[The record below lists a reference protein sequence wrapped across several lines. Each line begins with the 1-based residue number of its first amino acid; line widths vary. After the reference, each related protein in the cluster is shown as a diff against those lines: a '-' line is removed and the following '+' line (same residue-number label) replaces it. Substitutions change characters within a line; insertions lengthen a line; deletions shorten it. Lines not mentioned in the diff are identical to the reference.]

1 MRDQYYEQLD
11 TIVDD
16 LVNLTGTVRRAVAS
30 STTALL
36 DADARLAEVVIA
48 GDAAIDEETEAI
60 EERALLLLATQQP
73 VATDLRQLVAT
84 LRMVTDLQRMG
95 DLSVHVAKVARMRIP
110 DPAVPPQLHPTIR
123 AMAKVADS
131 MIDAAARIVANRDVV
146 AAAHLEDEDDEM
158 DRLRKDLFRTLLSD
172 SWAHGVEPAIDLAL
186 LGRYYERIGDHA
198 VSMARRVVYLVTG
211 ELSLT
216 LAIRGQSPPEFSA
229 TSEYISVRVTTGA
242 SMVTSPAW
250 SNVSVSVT

>member
-11 TIVDD
+11 SIVDD
-16 LVNLTGTVRRAVAS
+16 LVTLTGTVRRAVAS

-48 GDAAIDEETEAI
+48 GDAVIDDETEAI

-84 LRMVTDLQRMG
+84 LRMVNDLQRMG

-110 DPAVPPQLHPTIR
+110 AAAVPPQLHPAIR

-172 SWAHGVEPAIDLAL
+172 SWEYGVEPAIDLAL

-211 ELSLT
+211 ELT
-216 LAIRGQSPPEFSA
+216 
-229 TSEYISVRVTTGA
+229 
-242 SMVTSPAW
+242 
-250 SNVSVSVT
+250 

>member
-11 TIVDD
+11 TIVED
-16 LVNLTGTVRRAVAS
+16 LVALTGTVRKAVAS

-36 DADARLAEVVIA
+36 DADSRLAELVIA
-48 GDAAIDEETEAI
+48 GDAVIDEETEAI

-172 SWAHGVEPAIDLAL
+172 SWTHGVEPAIDLAL

-211 ELSLT
+211 ELS
-216 LAIRGQSPPEFSA
+216 Q
-229 TSEYISVRVTTGA
+229 
-242 SMVTSPAW
+242 
-250 SNVSVSVT
+250 

>member
-1 MRDQYYEQLD
+1 VRLSDAVHASFTASRPVFTVPLYRGVMRDQYHEQLD
-11 TIVDD
+11 AIVDD
-16 LVNLTGTVRRAVAS
+16 LVNLTGTVRSAVAS
-30 STTALL
+30 STNALL
-36 DADARLAEVVIA
+36 DADGRLAEVVIA
-48 GDAAIDEETEAI
+48 GDAVIDEETEAI

-172 SWAHGVEPAIDLAL
+172 SWSHGVEPAIDLAL

-211 ELSLT
+211 ELS
-216 LAIRGQSPPEFSA
+216 
-229 TSEYISVRVTTGA
+229 
-242 SMVTSPAW
+242 
-250 SNVSVSVT
+250 

>member
-11 TIVDD
+11 TIVED
-16 LVNLTGTVRRAVAS
+16 LVALTGTVRKAVAS

-36 DADARLAEVVIA
+36 DADSRLAELVIA
-48 GDAAIDEETEAI
+48 GDAVIDEETEAI

-172 SWAHGVEPAIDLAL
+172 SWTHGVEPAIDLAL

-198 VSMARRVVYLVTG
+198 VNIGQRVEYMVTG
-211 ELSLT
+211 WL
-216 LAIRGQSPPEFSA
+216 PEH
-229 TSEYISVRVTTGA
+229 TGA
-242 SMVTSPAW
+242 ARLAARQGHPVADPDTG
-250 SNVSVSVT
+250 